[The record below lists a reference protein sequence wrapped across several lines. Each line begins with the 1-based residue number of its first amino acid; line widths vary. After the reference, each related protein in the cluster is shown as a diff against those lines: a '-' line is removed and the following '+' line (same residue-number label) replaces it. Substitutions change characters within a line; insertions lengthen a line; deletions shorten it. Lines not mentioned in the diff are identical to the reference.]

1 MRIRGADRKQDRSGG
16 AVSRVGQRRSG
27 LAVAVILAFA
37 LVASACTD
45 DAGTEWAEPPS
56 GATADFTAYGGIDQA
71 SVIDAPPDTAVRL
84 VDADGDDVAKGT
96 TDRFGS
102 FIFRPVAAG
111 DDYRVVAD
119 EAGTTVRTAPF
130 RVLAEGDT
138 PPQSLYDD
146 QELRPGLNYLRVRDG
161 VTLAATV
168 RLPPGTTIE
177 DGPFP
182 TLIEYSG
189 YEVAPPGDLLASL
202 SSRLTGGDA
211 PEDPL
216 VPGTATVVGSLI
228 GPVLG
233 FAVVSLQIRGTGC
246 SGGDFD
252 LFGLPTVYDGYD
264 AVETVAAQPWVKGN
278 KVGMVGISYSGFS
291 QLFVAGTRPPSLA
304 AIAPMSV
311 LADMYD
317 GVGFPGGIFNN
328 GFAKGWL
335 TERQQQ
341 ALPAPEG
348 GQEWAKVLIERGD
361 TVCERNQRLRLQTR
375 DALRTLD
382 EARFR
387 DPALYDRRTPLDWAR
402 NIDVPVFLVGAYQDD
417 QLGGHW
423 VNLVEALQDNPD
435 VWVTMYN
442 GNHNDALGPE
452 VFPRWVEFLDLFV
465 ADEVPQIPDLV
476 LTLAGALYDGIG
488 SAASPPLQQTRF
500 AGTDDLQAARDTF
513 EQDPRIRLL
522 MEVGAGQLGPRSL
535 QATAELDY
543 DQWPP
548 PGTEPT
554 RWALSADGALVDPDD
569 TGAVVEGTDDYV
581 ADPAARPKRSVES
594 GGVAYSADEPYDW
607 QPVADGKGLGYVTAP
622 LDEDLLV
629 AGGGSLDLRV
639 AASAEDTDLQ
649 VTLSEVRPDGRETYL
664 TSGWLRVSQRALDDE
679 ATTDTYPVQT
689 HLQEDVSPLV
699 PGEFV
704 DVRVPINPLVTW
716 VRTGSRLR
724 VTVLAPGGDVP
735 LWEFDTIDDG
745 TTTVTVQH
753 GPDVPS
759 RLVLPTVP
767 ATPAVTPLPA
777 CDTLRGQPC
786 RDWVRASN
794 GG

>member
-1 MRIRGADRKQDRSGG
+1 MHLGGIRNRNAHTGRPLVAGFA
-16 AVSRVGQRRSG
+16 AVLALAL
-27 LAVAVILAFA
+27 LAV
-37 LVASACTD
+37 ACTD
-45 DAGTEWAEPPS
+45 DTGTEWAEPPS
-56 GATADFTAYGGIDQA
+56 GATAEFSAYGGIDQA
-71 SVIDAPPDTAVRL
+71 TVVDAAPDTAVTL
-84 VDADGDDVAKGT
+84 VDGDGDEVASGA

-102 FIFRPVAAG
+102 FIFREVAPG
-111 DDYRVVAD
+111 EDYRVVAD
-119 EAGTTVRTAPF
+119 EGGSTVRTEAF
-130 RVLAEGDT
+130 RVLAETDT
-138 PPQSLYDD
+138 PPQSFYED
-146 QELRPGLNYLRVRDG
+146 QDLQEGLNYLRARDG

-168 RLPPGTTIE
+168 RLPPGTTLE

-189 YEVAPPGDLLASL
+189 YEVAPPGDLLEAL
-202 SSRLTGGDA
+202 SAQLSGGEA

-228 GPVLG
+228 APVLG

-252 LFGLPTVYDGYD
+252 LFGLPTIYDGYD
-264 AVETVAAQPWVKGN
+264 AIETVAAQPWVKGGQ
-278 KVGMVGISYSGFS
+278 VGMVGISYSGFS

-311 LADMYD
+311 LGDMYD

-348 GQEWAKVLIERGD
+348 GQEWAKVLIEQGD
-361 TVCERNQRLRLQTR
+361 TACEENQRLRLQTR
-375 DALRTLD
+375 DVLDLLD
-382 EARFR
+382 ENRFR
-387 DPALYDRRTPLDWAR
+387 EPALYDRRTPSEWAER
-402 NIDVPVFLVGAYQDD
+402 IEVPVFLVGAYQDD

-423 VNLVEALQDNPD
+423 VNVVEALDDNPD

-465 ADEVPQIPDLV
+465 SEEVPEIPELV
-476 LTLAGALYDGIG
+476 LGLAGALYGQIG
-488 SAASPPLQQTRF
+488 SAAAPGLEQTRF
-500 AGTDDLQAARDTF
+500 AGTDDLDAARATF

-522 MEVGAGQLGPRSL
+522 MEVGAGPLGPRSL
-535 QATAELDY
+535 EATAELDY
-543 DQWPP
+543 EQWPP
-548 PGTEPT
+548 PGTAAT
-554 RWALSADGALVDPDD
+554 RWTLSADGSLVDEGDE
-569 TGAVVEGTDDYV
+569 GAVAEGTAEYV
-581 ADPAARPKRSVES
+581 ADPSARPERSVDG
-594 GGVAYSADEPYDW
+594 GGVAYSADEPYQW
-607 QPVADGKGLGYVTAP
+607 LPVVDGKGLGWVTEP
-622 LDEDLLV
+622 LGEDVLV
-629 AGGGSLDLRV
+629 AGGGSLDLRL
-639 AASAEDTDLQ
+639 AASAPDADLQ

-664 TSGWLRVSQRALDDE
+664 TSGWLRASRRALDE
-679 ATTDTYPVQT
+679 AASTETYPVQT
-689 HLQEDVSPLV
+689 HLREDEELLT

-704 DVRVPINPLVTW
+704 DVRVPINPVVTW
-716 VRTGSRLR
+716 LRAGSRLR

-735 LWEFDTIDDG
+735 LWEFDTIEDG
-745 TTTVTVQH
+745 TTTVSVLH
-753 GPDVPS
+753 GPEVPS

-767 ATPAVTPLPA
+767 ATPTVTPLPA